1 MRVKRKKKKFIEK
14 YEKESYNRCR
24 DYGREVKRVNLR
36 EQEYIYTIAKYR
48 SITKAA
54 KELNITQSALSL
66 FVQNV
71 EKKLGAPLFERYKK
85 EVLPT
90 YVGELYLESAK
101 KILAEGEKFDLQLQA
116 YFTKGKGRVRF
127 GINSRRSP
135 LIVPKLL
142 IEMRKLYPNVEIIV
156 KESDTLSLV
165 SMLLSNEL
173 DCVYTYEKVQDKAIH
188 SSLLLNDRVG
198 LAINSK
204 SPLLKYAVYDK
215 ERGGYC
221 MDLKYL
227 KDETFLLYEN
237 DETRVEF
244 DRLTAEAGFNPRIQE
259 YYNVETML
267 ELVDKGY
274 GVSYMNEAY
283 IPDFL
288 NKRRRESVKFILTG
302 RKSDKVEVYLSYHER
317 MKSQS
322 YGRKFIEIL
331 TNSQG

>member
-1 MRVKRKKKKFIEK
+1 M
-14 YEKESYNRCR
+14 
-24 DYGREVKRVNLR
+24 NLR
-36 EQEYIYTIAKYR
+36 EQEYICTIAKYR

-101 KILAEGEKFDLQLQA
+101 NILAEGEKFDLQLQA

-135 LIVPKLL
+135 LIVPELL

-215 ERGGYC
+215 ERDGYC
-221 MDLKYL
+221 MDMKYL

-244 DRLTAEAGFNPRIQE
+244 DRLAAEAGFKPKIQE
-259 YYNVETML
+259 YYNVEYTLHSCRTHHNLYLPAPAWFPHYNIL
-267 ELVDKGY
+267 EFWV
-274 GVSYMNEAY
+274 
-283 IPDFL
+283 
-288 NKRRRESVKFILTG
+288 
-302 RKSDKVEVYLSYHER
+302 
-317 MKSQS
+317 
-322 YGRKFIEIL
+322 
-331 TNSQG
+331 

>member
-1 MRVKRKKKKFIEK
+1 M
-14 YEKESYNRCR
+14 
-24 DYGREVKRVNLR
+24 NLR
-36 EQEYIYTIAKYR
+36 EQEYICTIAKYR

-71 EKKLGAPLFERYKK
+71 EKRLGTPLFERYRK

-90 YVGELYLESAK
+90 YIGELYLESAQN
-101 KILAEGEKFDLQLQA
+101 ILVEGEKFNLQLQE
-116 YFTKGKGRVRF
+116 YFTKDKGRVRF

-135 LIVPKLL
+135 LIVPGLL
-142 IEMRKLYPNVEIIV
+142 IKMRELYPNVDIIV
-156 KESDTLSLV
+156 KESDTLNLV
-165 SMLLSNEL
+165 SMLLNNEL
-173 DCVYTYEKVQDKAIH
+173 DCVYTYEKVKDKAIR

-198 LAINSK
+198 LAINNK
-204 SPLLKYAVYDK
+204 NPILKYAVYDDDR
-215 ERGGYC
+215 ENYC
-221 MDLKYL
+221 IDMKYL

-244 DRLTAEAGFNPRIQE
+244 DRLTAEAGFKPKIQE

-288 NKRRRESVKFILTG
+288 NKRGRESLRFVLTG
-302 RKSDKVEVYLSYHER
+302 QKSDKIEVYFSYHKR
-317 MKSQS
+317 MENQS

-331 TNSQG
+331 TNSHK